1 MKMHQG
7 SLIQLCLRVVRRC
20 ASYMRNLGHGPPGPS
35 FVFTYFIGKYN
46 MYSQSINQSMSR
58 LIGQI
63 STTDLTDAQLFHFVF
78 LL

>member
-1 MKMHQG
+1 MHQG

-20 ASYMRNLGHGPPGPS
+20 ASYVRNLGHGPPGPS

-46 MYSQSINQSMSR
+46 SQSMNQSMSR

-63 STTDLTDAQLFHFVF
+63 STTDLTNAQLFNFVF